1 MKERMELFTVLMAKI
16 GRNIR
21 KIKNREMSEYSLRG
35 PHVFCI
41 YYLYTLGSLTV
52 TELADRCEE
61 DKATISRA
69 VDYLVEE
76 EIIDRPDGS
85 AKRYN
90 ARLALT
96 EKGKAVGD
104 EISHRVDF
112 VLAEAGAGLSEEE
125 RASFYQTLNTISE
138 NLERLVKTNKNNMI

>member
-21 KIKNREMSEYSLRG
+21 KIKNQEMSEYSLRG

-76 EIIDRPDGS
+76 KIIDRPDGS

-90 ARLALT
+90 ARLSLT
-96 EKGKAVGD
+96 EKGKGVGK

-112 VLAEAGAGLSEEE
+112 VLAEAGAGLGDEE

-138 NLERLVKTNKNNMI
+138 NLERLVKTNKKII